1 MNKKFRNIGQYLCLI
16 ILLFC
21 SSYSYS
27 QIYISLKN
35 QRIYPSAKGF
45 QIVSATSSSERLGSL
60 FTVNGSR
67 ENVYLSGG
75 AAKSIQNYLIRNLI
89 QDSTGVKV
97 IFKVK
102 ELSIKEKKINTER
115 IEGELRLWVGFERIS
130 KNDTVEIT
138 SAEAGH
144 TYTRTLG
151 TAHVDNYEP
160 LIRKSIISTIKYLNG
175 WFGLNSLKDE
185 RLAKGVKIVFL
196 PDTLQNDEDTIYHYT
211 RKLTWDDFRGRRPAF
226 SPPNYGAAVFANFAY
241 TSKFTVKEGIIWAYI
256 QVKPYMVRGMSW
268 ASTESKTESALA
280 HEQIHFD
287 IARVISERFKKRI
300 LELEAET
307 IDDLNSLIQYEYID
321 FYREMNQMQKAYDA
335 ETNHSLN
342 ISRQAEWAEKI
353 SKQLQEFN
361 L

>member
-1 MNKKFRNIGQYLCLI
+1 MNKKIRNIGQYLCLI
-16 ILLFC
+16 VLLFC

-45 QIVSATSSSERLGSL
+45 QIVSASSSISSLGSL
-60 FTVNGSR
+60 FTVDGGRDNI
-67 ENVYLSGG
+67 YLSGG
-75 AAKSIQNYLIRNLI
+75 TTKSIQNYLIRNLN
-89 QDSTGVKV
+89 QDSAGAK
-97 IFKVK
+97 IIYKIK
-102 ELSIKEKKINTER
+102 DLSIKEKKITEEK
-115 IEGELRLWVGFERIS
+115 IEGELRLWVGFLRIS
-130 KNDTVEIT
+130 KTDTAELT

-144 TYTRTLG
+144 SYTRTLG
-151 TAHVDNYEP
+151 TAHVDNFEP
-160 LIRKSIISTIKYLNG
+160 LIRKSINSTIKYLNG

-241 TSKFTVKEGIIWAYI
+241 TGKFIVKEGIIWAYI

-342 ISRQAEWAEKI
+342 AIRQTEWAEKI